1 MDVKL
6 GNRYQLSRMK
16 GNGYAL
22 LPIWRQEPKI
32 PAPKDVVLAELD
44 LNTKPVIVLLGFM
57 EHEIQGAPVPSELWC
72 RFLTVDGIIGWAYC
86 GGVEFKEI

>member
-22 LPIWRQEPKI
+22 LPIWRQESKI

-57 EHEIQGAPVPSELWC
+57 EHEIQGALAPSELWC